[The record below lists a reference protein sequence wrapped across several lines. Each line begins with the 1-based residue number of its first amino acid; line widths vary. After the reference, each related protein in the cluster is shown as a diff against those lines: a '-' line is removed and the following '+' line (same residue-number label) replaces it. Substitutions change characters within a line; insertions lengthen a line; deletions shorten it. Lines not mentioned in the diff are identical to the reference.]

1 MMKAG
6 TTSRFLLGAVA
17 CFDDFDFAVEDFDL
31 LVAICSKC
39 SAHDKVTYDPE

>member
-1 MMKAG
+1 MKAG
-6 TTSRFLLGAVA
+6 TTSRFLLGAGSV
-17 CFDDFDFAVEDFDL
+17 FVDLDFAVEDFDL